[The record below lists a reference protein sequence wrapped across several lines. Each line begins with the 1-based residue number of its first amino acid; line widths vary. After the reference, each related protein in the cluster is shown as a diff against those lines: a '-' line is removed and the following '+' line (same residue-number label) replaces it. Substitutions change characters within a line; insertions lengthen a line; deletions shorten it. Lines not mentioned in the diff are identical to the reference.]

1 MFRVTQHDRGETRQP
16 ITSISSFAPGMGIAR
31 NQNYPAGKNLRRF
44 GANLAGARR
53 FSEILAGANHF
64 RKDVWQLFRAVY
76 STTVPAAFR
85 IPPKAMCSATWEPRH
100 QARAKMETTHSPE
113 YPRRANRQ

>member
-44 GANLAGARR
+44 GADLAGARR

-85 IPPKAMCSATWEPRH
+85 IPPKCVCSVQLKPQHHVPT
-100 QARAKMETTHSPE
+100 KMETARSPE
-113 YPRRANRQ
+113 YPRHGIRR